1 MRVVFFQ
8 IVPFYGGSYRSLV
21 ELAGRLDAEDDMDV
35 EIVDVFGNCE
45 EFTAA
50 VERSGVRSHVLL
62 PGRDMAGV
70 GSRAN
75 PVRRMVRMVGR
86 LPDLVRINKAA
97 ARLMEEREPSAIVS
111 SDFRSLAALSW
122 GKMKRWPKI
131 AYMRGWWT
139 PDQFTLTGRMVVRH
153 RCEGVIAVSHP
164 TRTALMCGGV
174 DRDKIHVV
182 HNPIEVDDMT
192 VQSQRPLAAEVP
204 QDDRAVKLLLP
215 ANLYATKGHETAI
228 RATSL
233 LVERGMDVVLWMA
246 GAIKAAHERY
256 HKEMCEVARQ
266 VGVEANIEWLGLRN
280 DIPQLMVRSTAVVLP
295 TYREGHPRVSLEAMA
310 LGIPFISTPAG
321 GVLDMVLPGVT
332 GWLHDIGD
340 AEGLAECVQEVVSNP
355 ERAKV
360 VAETGRDYVRDQFR
374 PEHQL
379 QALRKAFQSV
389 VGTSRR

>member
-1 MRVVFFQ
+1 MVIVMFQVV
-8 IVPFYGGSYRSLV
+8 VTYGGSSRSLV
-21 ELAGRLDAEDDMDV
+21 EVGRRLQEREGV
-35 EIVDVFGNCE
+35 EVHVVDVYGQCDRFAE
-45 EFTAA
+45 A
-50 VERSGVRSHVLL
+50 VAEAGLRREVLL
-62 PGRDMAGV
+62 PGGGLGAV
-70 GSRAN
+70 GARSQPIRRTLRLLSRG
-75 PVRRMVRMVGR
+75 PEV
-86 LPDLVRINKAA
+86 LRIAKAA
-97 ARLMEEREPSAIVS
+97 KRRLREIGADVVISN
-111 SDFRSLAALSW
+111 DFRTLLPLCLPGISQARKYVWL
-122 GKMKRWPKI
+122 
-131 AYMRGWWT
+131 RGWWT
-139 PDQFTLTGRMVVRH
+139 PDMFTCYCRWMAKRKLAGML
-153 RCEGVIAVSHP
+153 AVSHQ
-164 TRTALMCGGV
+164 TATAVRSAGAPAEKV
-174 DRDKIHVV
+174 HVV
-182 HNPIEVDDMT
+182 HNPIDVEDIR
-192 VQSQRPLAAEVP
+192 QRSQRPLAAEVP

-215 ANLYATKGHETAI
+215 ANLYPTKGHETAI

-233 LVERGMDVVLWMA
+233 LAERGMDLVLWMA

-266 VGVEANIEWLGLRN
+266 VGAEANIEWLGLRD
-280 DIPQLMVRSTAVVLP
+280 DIPQLMARSTAVVLP

-389 VGTSRR
+389 VGRSRR